1 MEETSSHTV
10 QFASQSRRFGKQVE
24 NNYFEV
30 VINFMKLWYFDI
42 LTSLQFVL
50 MFDVSDFEAV
60 SHQYDCFYGRMCI
73 CLLALLLK
81 ILIIKHLH

>member
-1 MEETSSHTV
+1 VEHALSPRLMEETSSHTV
-10 QFASQSRRFGKQVE
+10 QFSSQSRRFGKQVE

-60 SHQYDCFYGRMCI
+60 RNHINMIAFMAEFVYVC
-73 CLLALLLK
+73 
-81 ILIIKHLH
+81 